1 MVIAATSG
9 DTGVSCYIL
18 TSVLSSSAL
27 TLLSCR
33 SAFWMV
39 DEVCQGLWRLR
50 VCTYRHGLTQ
60 NWPAKAALGQQLKPP
75 PSCVVL
81 LYMLPLKSVFVPF
94 FFLQS

>member
-1 MVIAATSG
+1 M
-9 DTGVSCYIL
+9 
-18 TSVLSSSAL
+18 
-27 TLLSCR
+27 
-33 SAFWMV
+33 
-39 DEVCQGLWRLR
+39 
-50 VCTYRHGLTQ
+50 CTYRHGLTQ